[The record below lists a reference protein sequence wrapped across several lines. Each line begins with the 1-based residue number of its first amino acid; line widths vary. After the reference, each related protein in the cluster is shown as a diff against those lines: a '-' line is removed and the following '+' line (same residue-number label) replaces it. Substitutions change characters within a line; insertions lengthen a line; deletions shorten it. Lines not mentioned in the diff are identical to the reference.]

1 MFGRTTPEKAGISS
15 EKVLEFFKTIDVAN
29 LNTHSVIMAKGNDI
43 FAESYYKPFHKD
55 YLHRMYSISK
65 SFIAIAVGLAYTE
78 GLLSLEDKVMDYF
91 PELKEDN
98 PNDFAA
104 DVTIRDMLTMSTN
117 CCGHFPWY
125 QNCESRLRAYF
136 SMKVSNKLPGTL
148 FFYDSIGSYI
158 LNCIVEKLTGKEFLE
173 YLKEKVLLELGF
185 SKESYTLYAPGGYTI
200 GDSGVMCTS
209 RDLLLFTRFV
219 AQYGEWNGKQYI
231 DREFM
236 KQAVTK
242 QVHNNII
249 NGVNYYGSHGY
260 GYLIWCMPD
269 DGFALLGM
277 GDQLAICD
285 TKHDFVFVIT
295 SDNQADTST
304 SRMLIFHELYKTV
317 IDQMSD
323 SSLNDDPVA
332 YELLE
337 NYTKNCRLVSVSG
350 SKNSSI
356 ADCVNGKQYELTQNP
371 IGIEYFKLHIG
382 SDNGELE
389 FYKNGEV
396 KKLSFG
402 MCENVLGFFPE
413 NERNS
418 DTAAKM
424 IEGKYSCAT
433 SAAWVRDNKFV
444 IKSQIIDTYFG
455 CVYFYIEFKD
465 DSVTLLCKK
474 SGQYPLDE
482 YNGYAVGKQSDKKH

>member
-136 SMKVSNKLPGTL
+136 SMKVSNKLTGTL

-269 DGFALLGM
+269 DGFAFIGM
-277 GDQLAICD
+277 GDQLAIYD
-285 TKHDFVFVIT
+285 RNTDFTFIIT
-295 SDNQADTST
+295 SDNQADSATA
-304 SRMLIFHELYKTV
+304 RPIIFHEVYKTL
-317 IDQMSD
+317 IHNFAKEQLPENKEAYALLSEYMD
-323 SSLNDDPVA
+323 SRVLTYQKGKYDSAFSEKINSVKYNLSENSMNIASFSIKLEKESGIFSFEKDGIK
-332 YELLE
+332 YEF
-337 NYTKNCRLVSVSG
+337 
-350 SKNSSI
+350 
-356 ADCVNGKQYELTQNP
+356 P
-371 IGIEYFKLHIG
+371 
-382 SDNGELE
+382 
-389 FYKNGEV
+389 
-396 KKLSFG
+396 FG
-402 MCENVLGFFPE
+402 MGKNIFGKFPE
-413 NERNS
+413 NRRQLLS
-418 DTAAKM
+418 MGD
-424 IEGKYSCAT
+424 IGEGHYECAT
-433 SAAWVRDNKFV
+433 SAAWMMENHLV
-444 IKSQIIDTYFG
+444 IKTQIIDTYFG
-455 CVYFYIEFKD
+455 SLNIHFVFKD
-465 DSVTLLCKK
+465 DNVQLLMKK
-474 SGQYPLDE
+474 SGQYILDGFE
-482 YNGYAVGKQSDKKH
+482 GYANGKKA

>member
-1 MFGRTTPEKAGISS
+1 MFKKITPEIAGISS
-15 EKVLEFFKTIDVAN
+15 EKVIEFFKTIDTAN
-29 LNTHSVIMAKGNDI
+29 LTTHSVIMAKGNDI

-98 PNDFAA
+98 PNEFAEE
-104 DVTIRDMLTMSTN
+104 VTIRDMLTMSTN

-173 YLKEKVLLELGF
+173 YLKEKVLLEIGF

-260 GYLIWCMPD
+260 GYLIWCMPN
-269 DGFALLGM
+269 DGFAFIGM
-277 GDQLAICD
+277 GDQLAIYD
-285 TKHDFVFVIT
+285 RSNDFTFIIT
-295 SDNQADTST
+295 SDNQADSATA
-304 SRMLIFHELYKTV
+304 RPIIFHEVYKTLIHNFGKEQLPENKEV
-317 IDQMSD
+317 YALLSEYTDNRVLTYQKGKYD
-323 SSLNDDPVA
+323 SEFSGQINSVTYKLSENPMNITSFSIN
-332 YELLE
+332 LE
-337 NYTKNCRLVSVSG
+337 K
-350 SKNSSI
+350 
-356 ADCVNGKQYELTQNP
+356 
-371 IGIEYFKLHIG
+371 
-382 SDNGELE
+382 DNGIFRFEKDGIKYE
-389 FYKNGEV
+389 FP
-396 KKLSFG
+396 FG
-402 MCENVLGFFPE
+402 MGKNIFGKFPE
-413 NERNS
+413 NRRQLLS
-418 DTAAKM
+418 MGDVG
-424 IEGKYSCAT
+424 EGHYECAT
-433 SAAWVRDNKFV
+433 SAAWMMDNHLV
-444 IKSQIIDTYFG
+444 IKSQITDTYFG
-455 CVYFYIEFKD
+455 CLNIHLVFKD
-465 DSVTLLCKK
+465 DTVQLLMKK
-474 SGQYPLDE
+474 SGQYILDGFE
-482 YNGYAVGKQSDKKH
+482 GYANGKKA